1 MSATGGET
9 LGGRGIGW
17 PGPVRICESLGPKGF
32 FAFTQHNNTQHTQTY
47 ICNCDF
53 YTCDDH
59 LESAACHP
67 QMPRSSRPTDFL
79 SRVWREVDLSH
90 CGAKRIAP
98 R

>member
-1 MSATGGET
+1 MSQSFRMVLIQKRE
-9 LGGRGIGW
+9 RD
-17 PGPVRICESLGPKGF
+17 
-32 FAFTQHNNTQHTQTY
+32 Q
-47 ICNCDF
+47 CDF